1 MSTTSSVRR
10 LARIP
15 VLVIALGLLVAGCGI
30 NNIPSYEESAKANWS
45 QVLNQYQRRADLIPN
60 LVETV
65 KGYAAQERQVLEEVT
80 NARARATQMQVQI
93 PPDILN
99 NPEAFKRFQDAQ
111 AQLTGALGRLLAV
124 SERYPDLK
132 SNQNFLALQ
141 SQLEGTENRIAVA
154 RRDYIEAVRQ
164 YNTELRTFPGV
175 IWASTLYRSNKPM
188 ETFTVA
194 EDVTRPPQV
203 SSDGC
208 AVSAACEPK
217 GGRRRRRASLALPFS
232 RFCLACHRSGRC
244 ARFACAQRP
253 GGG

>member
-1 MSTTSSVRR
+1 MSYAWSALRH
-10 LARIP
+10 ARIP
-15 VLVIALGLLVAGCGI
+15 VVVVGLGLLLAGCGV
-30 NNIPSYEESAKANWS
+30 NTIPTYEENARAKWS
-45 QVLNQYQRRADLIPN
+45 DVQNQYQRRADLIPN

-80 NARARATQMQVQI
+80 NARARATQVQVQI
-93 PPDILN
+93 PPDILT
-99 NPEAFKRFQDAQ
+99 NPAVFKQFQEAQ
-111 AQLTGALGRLLAV
+111 AQLSGALGRLLAV

-175 IWASTLYRSNKPM
+175 IWASTLYRNNKPM

-203 SSDGC
+203 
-208 AVSAACEPK
+208 K
-217 GGRRRRRASLALPFS
+217 F
-232 RFCLACHRSGRC
+232 
-244 ARFACAQRP
+244 
-253 GGG
+253 